1 MSVNTAGAGVPTD
14 SASPANAAYRKI
26 YWRIIP
32 FLMLC
37 YLIAFVD
44 RSNIGFAKLQFVKD
58 LGFTETVYGFGAG
71 IFYLGYILLEV
82 PSNLILEKIGVRK
95 TLLRIMVVWGIC
107 GALTAFITADW
118 HLYVLRFLL
127 GAGEA
132 GFFPGVL
139 FYLTLWTPAKR
150 RARLTAM
157 FMASIGVSGII
168 GGPLSGGI
176 MTHLAGVGGLAGWQ
190 WLFLAEGVPAIL
202 LGVSRIIPSRQHSAP
217 RNFMLSSDWRW
228 R

>member
-1 MSVNTAGAGVPTD
+1 MSVNTAGAGVPAA

-58 LGFTETVYGFGAG
+58 LGFTEAVYGFGAG

-95 TLLRIMVVWGIC
+95 TLLRIMVVWGH
-107 GALTAFITADW
+107 LRRADSV
-118 HLYVLRFLL
+118 HHGRLAPVHSAVPAGRRRSRVLPGGPVLSDL
-127 GAGEA
+127 VDAGEA
-132 GFFPGVL
+132 SG
-139 FYLTLWTPAKR
+139 PAHR
-150 RARLTAM
+150 H
-157 FMASIGVSGII
+157 V
-168 GGPLSGGI
+168 
-176 MTHLAGVGGLAGWQ
+176 H
-190 WLFLAEGVPAIL
+190 
-202 LGVSRIIPSRQHSAP
+202 
-217 RNFMLSSDWRW
+217 
-228 R
+228 

>member
-1 MSVNTAGAGVPTD
+1 MSENTAGAGVPTN

-26 YWRIIP
+26 YWCIIP

-168 GGPLSGGI
+168 GGPLSG
-176 MTHLAGVGGLAGWQ
+176 
-190 WLFLAEGVPAIL
+190 E
-202 LGVSRIIPSRQHSAP
+202 S
-217 RNFMLSSDWRW
+217 
-228 R
+228 